1 MNKQLSIIDERE
13 VLGKDF
19 KMYGSL
25 DKPLFIAKDVAD
37 WIEHSNVRVML
48 KNVDDN
54 EKIKIELSTVNNV
67 YSRKRNLISDTWFL
81 TEDGL
86 YEVLM
91 QSRKPIAKE
100 FKKQIKAILKD
111 IRKHGMYAT
120 DDLLNNPDL
129 AIATFQAL
137 KEERNQRRQLEQ
149 KLQLQQPLVEFA
161 KTVQGT
167 NENILVRECSKLASN
182 YIGVDIGEKKLY
194 QKLRQ
199 WRMLLKSHNEP
210 SKLAYKM
217 NILEYTERV
226 MWRGGK
232 PIQVH
237 TTKVTPKGQ
246 VYIINK
252 LIKELEMNETG

>member
-13 VLGKDF
+13 VLGKQFRLFGD
-19 KMYGSL
+19 YQN
-25 DKPLFIAKDVAD
+25 PLFLAKDVAAWLNYD
-37 WIEHSNVRVML
+37 SSSAGKML
-48 KNVDDN
+48 RCVDED
-54 EKIKIELSTVNNV
+54 EK
-67 YSRKRNLISDTWFL
+67 LIGTIFRSGQMRDMWFL